1 MSVFEIVFSPTGGT
15 EKVSGLVAGV
25 LDGNTVTVDLTDSGQ
40 DFRAVSMTK
49 YDVAVISVPSY
60 AGRVPAVVVDRLG
73 MVRGNGARAVLVCV
87 YGNRAF
93 EDTLVE
99 LEDVAKRTGFRVVA
113 AVAAIAEHSVARQFA
128 AGRPDAQDAAQL
140 AEFVQQIRQKLLD
153 GDASEPSIPGNR
165 PYKQAGGHGMVPQAT
180 EGCVSCGACA
190 AACPVRAI
198 DKDDPRQVDGEACIS
213 CMRCVAVCP
222 WGARKPNPAALAAVT
237 QMLSKVCVE
246 RRECELFI

>member
-15 EKVSGLVAGV
+15 RKVSGLVAGA
-25 LDGNTVTVDLTDSGQ
+25 LGKNTVTVDLTDSGL
-40 DFRAVSMTK
+40 DFSAVSMTED
-49 YDVAVISVPSY
+49 DVAVISVPAY
-60 AGRVPAVVVDRLG
+60 AGRIPAVVADRLG

-99 LEDVAKRTGFRVVA
+99 LEDVAKHAGFRVIA
-113 AVAAIAEHSVARQFA
+113 AVAAIAEHSIARQFA

-140 AEFVQQIRQKLLD
+140 AEFAQRIRQKLQD
-153 GDASEPSIPGNR
+153 GDMSEPSIPGNR
-165 PYKQAGGHGMVPQAT
+165 PYKQAGGHSMVPQVT
-180 EGCVSCGACA
+180 EECVSCGACA

-198 DKDDPRQVDGEACIS
+198 DKDDPSQVDGEACIS

-222 WGARKPNPAALAAVT
+222 RGARKLDPNKLAAVT
-237 QMLSKVCVE
+237 QMLSKACVE

>member
-15 EKVSGLVAGV
+15 RKVSGLVSEA
-25 LDGNTVTVDLTDSGQ
+25 LDGDVATIDLTDSGL
-40 DFRAVSMTK
+40 DFSAVSMAK
-49 YDVAVISVPSY
+49 DDVAVISAPAY
-60 AGRVPAVVVDRLG
+60 AGRVPAVAAERLG

-99 LEDVAKRTGFRVVA
+99 LEDVAKRAGFRVVA
-113 AVAAIAEHSVARQFA
+113 AVSTIAEHSVARQFA

-140 AEFVQQIRQKLLD
+140 AEFAQRIRQKLLD
-153 GDASEPSIPGNR
+153 GDTSEPSIPGNR
-165 PYKQAGGHGMVPQAT
+165 PYKQAGGHSMVPQAT

-190 AACPVRAI
+190 AVCPVRAI
-198 DKDDPRQVDGEACIS
+198 DEDDPKQVDGEACVS
-213 CMRCVAVCP
+213 CMRCISVCP
-222 WGARKPNPAALAAVT
+222 QNARKLDPVKLAAVT

>member
-1 MSVFEIVFSPTGGT
+1 MSVFEMVFSPTGGT
-15 EKVSGLVAGV
+15 RKVSGFVSEA
-25 LDGNTVTVDLTDSGQ
+25 LDGDVATIDLTDSGF
-40 DFRAVSMTK
+40 DFRSVSMAED
-49 YDVAVISVPSY
+49 DVAVISVPAY
-60 AGRVPAVVVDRLG
+60 AGRVPAVAVDRLSA
-73 MVRGNGARAVLVCV
+73 VRGNGARAVLVCV
-87 YGNRAF
+87 YGSRAF

-99 LEDVAKRTGFRVVA
+99 LEDVAKRAGFRVVA
-113 AVAAIAEHSVARQFA
+113 ALAAIAEHSVARQFA

-140 AEFVQQIRQKLLD
+140 AEFAQRIRQKLLD

>member
-15 EKVSGLVAGV
+15 RKVSGLVAGA
-25 LDGNTVTVDLTDSGQ
+25 LGKNTVIVDLTDSGL
-40 DFRAVSMTK
+40 DFHGVSMAED
-49 YDVAVISVPSY
+49 DVAVISVPAY
-60 AGRVPAVVVDRLG
+60 AGRIPAVVADRLG

-99 LEDVAKRTGFRVVA
+99 LEDVAKRAGFRVVA
-113 AVAAIAEHSVARQFA
+113 AVSAIAEHSVARQFA

-140 AEFVQQIRQKLLD
+140 AEFAQQIQQKLLAE
-153 GDASEPSIPGNR
+153 DASEPSIPGNR
-165 PYKQAGGHGMVPQAT
+165 PYKQAGGHSMVPQAT
-180 EGCVSCGACA
+180 EDCVSCGACA

-198 DKDDPRQVDGEACIS
+198 DKDDPSQVDGEACIS
-213 CMRCVAVCP
+213 CMRCVSVCP
-222 WGARKPNPAALAAVT
+222 QNARKLDPNKLAAVT
-237 QMLSKVCVE
+237 QMLSKACVE